1 MNIKK
6 KIKIDNKEK
15 ILFTAGPAS
24 LSEENILDLKPC
36 FGRGDLEYAKVE
48 KFVLS
53 KISKISGLKNIA
65 RIQGSGSLGIEIMIL
80 NFLYGKILIVDT
92 GYYSDRIQMIC
103 NYAKTNFNIIKKIK
117 IINWKDL
124 NNVAEKFDWV
134 VACSTETSCGL
145 KIPIKKL
152 YKLKKK
158 TKSRLMLD
166 ATASIGLEKDHELA
180 DVLSFSSCKG
190 LFGLTGACFICFN
203 VNISNDV
210 RSFYLNLSN
219 HVEKKMTGPYHTI
232 YSLYNV
238 LKKYDDFRFTVLT
251 NKKKFLIKMKNYLS
265 LPIENQPLLCTHVT
279 KKIFVGKKNIILYQ
293 PRNNLKGSVVC
304 HLGEAH
310 LKRLSRGKIIDELK
324 IKDA

>member
-1 MNIKK
+1 
-6 KIKIDNKEK
+6 
-15 ILFTAGPAS
+15 
-24 LSEENILDLKPC
+24 
-36 FGRGDLEYAKVE
+36 
-48 KFVLS
+48 
-53 KISKISGLKNIA
+53 
-65 RIQGSGSLGIEIMIL
+65 MIL

-103 NYAKTNFNIIKKIK
+103 NYAKSNFNIIKKIK
-117 IINWKDL
+117 IIHWKDL
-124 NNVAEKFDWV
+124 NNVVEKFDWV
-134 VACSTETSCGL
+134 IACSTETSCGL
-145 KIPIKKL
+145 KIPIKDL
-152 YKLKKK
+152 YKLKRK

-210 RSFYLNLSN
+210 ESFYLNLSN
-219 HVEKKMTGPYHTI
+219 HIEKKMTGPYHTI
-232 YSLYNV
+232 YSLYSV

-251 NKKKFLIKMKNYLS
+251 NKKKFLTKMQNYLS

-279 KKIFVGKKNIILYQ
+279 KKIFVDKKNIILYQ

-324 IKDA
+324 IKDV